1 MAAANTTE
9 AKIKDYILRKFGHP
23 TVHVEL
29 ELEQLEDAVAEAKA
43 WFSGLIGIVHT
54 DSLTANGTGEYDVNS
69 DVSIITEVV
78 PTPTNLDSLVTPYA
92 WADVELTPMA
102 YGYRISGLGRYSEL
116 LQYMQY
122 LEQAKRIVGADFEWE
137 WDRVARKLRLAPADL
152 ISGVVI
158 YYYTPKSLSLDNMAP
173 YEVRLVRQFA
183 YAESMEMLGQIR
195 SKYSELPSSTG
206 GITLNGETL
215 LANAEALR
223 ADLEEKAKMLRKPT
237 GFIIG

>member
-1 MAAANTTE
+1 MAANTTRGR
-9 AKIKDYILRKFGHP
+9 IRDYIKRKFGHP

-29 ELEQLEDAVAEAKA
+29 EDDQLQDAVEEALA
-43 WFSGLIGIVHT
+43 WFAGLVGIVHT
-54 DSLTANGTGEYDVNS
+54 DSLTANGTGEYDVND
-69 DVSIITEVV
+69 DVSIVTEVV
-78 PTPTNLDSLVTPYA
+78 PTPSNLDSLVTPFA

-122 LEQAKRIVGADFEWE
+122 LEQAKRLVGADFDWE
-137 WDRVARKLRLAPADL
+137 WDRAARKLRLSPAEL
-152 ISGVVI
+152 VSGTVI
-158 YYYTPKSLSLDNMAP
+158 YYYTPKSLSLDNLTP
-173 YEVRLVRQFA
+173 YEVRLIRQYA
-183 YAESMEMLGQIR
+183 YAEAMEVLGQIR

-206 GITLNGETL
+206 GVTLNGETL

-223 ADLEEKAKMLRKPT
+223 ESLEEKAKMLRKPL